1 MSAEAGTILSDG
13 NEASKPL
20 SHRPKKSG
28 SAIRQ
33 KQNVMTFRVTA
44 EERLELDTAAI
55 EAGLTSGSYIRQS
68 LLKAARTG
76 KRRRPLA
83 DVAALPRLLGELNR
97 IGGNINQ
104 IARRVNFGETPLA
117 GEFRQALAGHV
128 EIIAAIRAALG
139 LAGK

>member
-1 MSAEAGTILSDG
+1 MQ
-13 NEASKPL
+13 NEPTKPF

-28 SAIRQ
+28 SATRQ
-33 KQNVMTFRVTA
+33 KQSVMTFRVTV
-44 EERLELDTAAI
+44 EERQELDAAALA
-55 EAGLTSGSYIRQS
+55 AGLTSGSYIRQS

-83 DVAALPRLLGELNR
+83 DAAALPRLLGELNR

-104 IARRVNFGETPLA
+104 IARRVNFGETPL
-117 GEFRQALAGHV
+117 GYEFRAALGGHV